1 MPFSKGDKNINRKGR
16 PTLASGGAGN
26 KMYGTRKWLN
36 KALIS
41 NRKKVEIE
49 LGRLQGKEF
58 LDLYIKLMSYVL
70 APRTQQIIDITKLSS
85 KEVDD
90 IIESIN

>member
-1 MPFSKGDKNINRKGR
+1 MPFKKNDPNINRKGR

-36 KALIS
+36 KTLMT